1 MASLKEEKQTVTSDC
16 QVILELDLAAKNF
29 KMAVIYLFKN
39 REQVE
44 KINKQTV
51 SPDNWSL
58 LFKKDFY
65 EHFKLKNKTCDINT
79 SPDEFN
85 YELDYK

>member
-44 KINKQTV
+44 KINK
-51 SPDNWSL
+51 
-58 LFKKDFY
+58 
-65 EHFKLKNKTCDINT
+65 
-79 SPDEFN
+79 
-85 YELDYK
+85 